1 MNDNDVTR
9 LDAAV
14 GALDHVAMI
23 VDDLDME
30 AARYRDVFSAEVSP
44 TEVHAQYGCSSAFVD
59 LGYSRLRLFQAHDAT
74 SPITT
79 FFGPHSLAGI
89 HHVCYRVEE
98 IEAASIAL
106 KMKGYRPLGTGDYKR
121 SNHGKRMLFLRP
133 PDLPGPL
140 VKLEE
145 P

>member
-1 MNDNDVTR
+1 MNDNDFAK

-14 GALDHVAMI
+14 GTLDHVAMI
-23 VDDLDME
+23 VDDLHAE
-30 AARYRDVFSAEVSP
+30 AARYRDMFAAEVSP
-44 TEVHAQYGCSSAFVD
+44 TELHAQYGCSSVFID
-59 LGYSRLRLFQAHDAT
+59 LGYSRLRLFQAHDST

-79 FFGPHSLAGI
+79 FFGPHPLAGV

-98 IEAASIAL
+98 IDSASSTL
-106 KMKGYRPLGTGDYKR
+106 KTKGYRPLGTGDYKR
-121 SNHGKRMLFLRP
+121 SNVGRRMIFLRP

-145 P
+145 E